1 MKPLLM
7 QKRRSSVL
15 TQGKRYIAVGLA
27 SALLE
32 LVIFLLLYQFAHITA
47 TWASPI
53 SLLCST
59 ALNFTLSKNWSFKG
73 GSSMMRSFGLYI
85 ILLCANSIFTSIAT
99 QFLVECGLPALFA
112 KLLTMGCVVVWNFF
126 LYRKVVFR

>member
-1 MKPLLM
+1 MLI
-7 QKRRSSVL
+7 
-15 TQGKRYIAVGLA
+15 QGKRYIVVGLA

-32 LVIFLLLYQFAHITA
+32 LVIFILLYQFAHIMA
-47 TWASPI
+47 AWASPI

-59 ALNFTLSKNWSFKG
+59 ALNFTLSRNWSFKG
-73 GSSMMRSFGLYI
+73 GSSILRSFVLYI

-99 QFLVECGLPALFA
+99 QFLVECGLAALFA
-112 KLLTMGCVVVWNFF
+112 KLLTMGCIVIWNFF